1 MTEPLIT
8 SNRPLGAKL
17 SICWWRDVE
26 VTEQVPWRAVW
37 DFERMCV
44 CAIAMSFTVFIHCG
58 CMFTRALI
66 CVAKNLHT
74 NVCVYV
80 YLSTHVSSG
89 VFLPSRVEHS
99 RCVQLSPEEA
109 SSALS
114 LSLLSLSSSP
124 FIRTYPPMFIRHCS
138 SDNKLTSLLIPFLPL
153 VISSLLPSISLYPSK
168 HVTTWDFFKLNLSK
182 LKAFSG
188 LRWSKCCF
196 KIGLLDLGG
205 LKTWYICYVFA
216 SVLPL
221 QQIKTYIT

>member
-1 MTEPLIT
+1 MTKPLIT

-44 CAIAMSFTVFIHCG
+44 CASAMSFTVFIHCG
-58 CMFTRALI
+58 CMCTHALI
-66 CVAKNLHT
+66 CVAKYLHT

-109 SSALS
+109 VSLSFALS

-124 FIRTYPPMFIRHCS
+124 FIRTYPPMFIRRCS
-138 SDNKLTSLLIPFLPL
+138 SDNKPTSLLIP
-153 VISSLLPSISLYPSK
+153 LPSFGYIFTPPFHLSVP
-168 HVTTWDFFKLNLSK
+168 FKT
-182 LKAFSG
+182 
-188 LRWSKCCF
+188 CY
-196 KIGLLDLGG
+196 DLGF
-205 LKTWYICYVFA
+205 L
-216 SVLPL
+216 
-221 QQIKTYIT
+221 